1 MKKIFAFILALC
13 MIFSLMACGGEPE
26 IETEPT
32 ETEAIAYAITETV
45 AYEVTEPIVEDTL
58 PPETEASTEETI
70 GFVPSPEATIP
81 EVEEETFPPEDQ
93 EEVIDPIVYVTKTGE
108 KYHTKSC
115 RWGDIPMLLSE
126 AIAAGYDSC
135 DKCF

>member
-13 MIFSLMACGGEPE
+13 MIFSLVACGGEPE
-26 IETEPT
+26 IEIEPT
-32 ETEAIAYAITETV
+32 ETEAIAYA
-45 AYEVTEPIVEDTL
+45 VTEPVVEETL
-58 PPETEASTEETI
+58 PPITEAPTEETV

-81 EVEEETFPPEDQ
+81 DEETFPPEDQ
-93 EEVIDPIVYVTKTGE
+93 EEVIDPIVYVTKSGE
-108 KYHTKSC
+108 KYHTESC

-126 AIAAGYDSC
+126 TIAAGYDSC